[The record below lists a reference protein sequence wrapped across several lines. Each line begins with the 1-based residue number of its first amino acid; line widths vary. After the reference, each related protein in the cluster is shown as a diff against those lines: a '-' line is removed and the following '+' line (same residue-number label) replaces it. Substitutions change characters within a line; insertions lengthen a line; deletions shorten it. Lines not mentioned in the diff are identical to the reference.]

1 MNELIEPL
9 ARTAGIDG
17 AVPNRPTAPPTCV
30 LPDVLSNDPP
40 RRLPHRFSAHEPF
53 GLGGDTIKAALMGM
67 VAARTPCPS
76 HFA

>member
-17 AVPNRPTAPPTCV
+17 AVPNRPTSPPTCV
-30 LPDVLSNDPP
+30 LPDILSNEPLRPLPP
-40 RRLPHRFSAHEPF
+40 RLSAHEPSE
-53 GLGGDTIKAALMGM
+53 LYGDTIKAALMGM